1 MRRIPGPACLLAVE
15 EHGQGPLP
23 LVLVHGMAGDASFW
37 SSLVRALGPGHRVI
51 IPELRG
57 HGRSAQP
64 ADGDYTIAAHAEDVQ
79 TVVEALGLER
89 VVLVGHS
96 FGASVVLEAAT
107 RMGERVAGLMLLEA
121 AGDFS
126 FVPPEALAGFIA
138 GLQHDAHYVETV
150 EGAFDVA
157 LEGASPETER
167 KVRAAILAAPRPMI
181 VTMYKSLLRYK
192 PTIAIDAY
200 SGPLLLVTAPAN
212 AASFALHE
220 LRPKVPRRAMDDVS
234 HWVMMDHPGEVA
246 RLVEEFSRGL

>member
-37 SSLVRALGPGHRVI
+37 SSLVRALGPGHRVV

-57 HGRSAQP
+57 HGRSTQP
-64 ADGDYTIAAHAEDVQ
+64 TDGDYTIAAHAEDLVA
-79 TVVEALGLER
+79 VVEALDAER

-96 FGASVVLEAAT
+96 FGASVALEAAT
-107 RMGERVAGLMLLEA
+107 RMAGKVAGLMLLDA

-157 LEGASPETER
+157 LEGATAETER
-167 KVRAAILAAPRPMI
+167 RVRAAILAAPRPMI
-181 VTMYKSLLRYK
+181 VTMYKSLLRHK
-192 PTIAIDAY
+192 PTIAVDAY
-200 SGPLLLVTAPAN
+200 VGSLLLVTAPAN
-212 AASFALHE
+212 AADFALHA
-220 LRPKVPRRAMDDVS
+220 LRPTLPRAELAGVS
-234 HWVMMDHPGEVA
+234 HWMMMDHPGAVA
-246 RLVEEFSRGL
+246 KLVEDFIADL